1 MGSLRCHLARAPG
14 VPEGLRPF
22 EALGRSLSAA
32 WRGAPGW
39 AGPQL
44 QPSPLLLGP
53 GTPASMS
60 QVAKDVCTFLRWAS
74 EPEHDHR
81 KRMGLKVKEQA
92 RGTGGAGSL
101 VGVLFAFPSEPASPP
116 DVVDDGPA
124 VAPGLRHEAA

>member
-44 QPSPLLLGP
+44 QPSPLVLGP

-81 KRMGLKVKEQA
+81 KRMGLKMLLMM
-92 RGTGGAGSL
+92 GLLLPL
-101 VGVLFAFPSEPASPP
+101 VYAMKRHKWSVLKSRKLAYRPP
-116 DVVDDGPA
+116 K
-124 VAPGLRHEAA
+124 